1 MKMAEMNI
9 EIALE
14 PDTLELMFEIGG
26 GTAPQPMPVM
36 PILECT
42 QAEYDAMPTHDS
54 GTLYAIP
61 EVS

>member
-1 MKMAEMNI
+1 MEI

-14 PDTLELMFEIGG
+14 PDPLELTLDIGG
-26 GTAPQPMPVM
+26 SLPPVM
-36 PILECT
+36 PITECT
-42 QAEYDAMPTHDS
+42 QEEYDAMPSHDP